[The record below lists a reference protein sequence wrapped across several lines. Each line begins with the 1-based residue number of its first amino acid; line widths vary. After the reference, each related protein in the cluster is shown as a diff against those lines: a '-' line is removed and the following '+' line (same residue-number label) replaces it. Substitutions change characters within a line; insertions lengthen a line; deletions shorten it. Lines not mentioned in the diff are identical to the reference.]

1 MNIFVRFIFR
11 LLPDEFVEDLN
22 DVIMD
27 ELDERG
33 LIIWQDDID
42 SGTVVWAEDLERI
55 NKELLN

>member
-11 LLPDEFVEDLN
+11 LLPNEFVEELN

-27 ELDERG
+27 ELGERG

-42 SGTVVWAEDLERI
+42 SGAVVWEEDIETLE
-55 NKELLN
+55 

>member
-11 LLPDEFVEDLN
+11 LLPDELVEDLN

-42 SGTVVWAEDLERI
+42 SGAVIWAEDLERI